1 VVASLA
7 VNQISPACFA
17 GYDDLSLRE
26 NETRFHHN
34 AIMQG
39 LPLGGAR
46 RKRIR
51 DGVALYSPALKIYT
65 TARLCHRQ
73 TRQGDS

>member
-1 VVASLA
+1 MM
-7 VNQISPACFA
+7 I
-17 GYDDLSLRE
+17 YLSGK
-26 NETRFHHN
+26 TKPTATID

-65 TARLCHRQ
+65 IARLCYR
-73 TRQGDS
+73 